1 MSDSIENF
9 FRSDKFEWVSAAR
22 IILTISKI
30 IVAILTVW
38 TAFLLTIWVGV
49 EIFEAFEFLMCQ
61 TTNIPCPKY
70 DVVT

>member
-9 FRSDKFEWVSAAR
+9 FRSDKFEWVSASR

-38 TAFLLTIWVGV
+38 TAFLLTVWLGI
-49 EIFEAFEFLMCQ
+49 EIFEAFDFLICH
-61 TTNIPCPKY
+61 TTDVSCPKY